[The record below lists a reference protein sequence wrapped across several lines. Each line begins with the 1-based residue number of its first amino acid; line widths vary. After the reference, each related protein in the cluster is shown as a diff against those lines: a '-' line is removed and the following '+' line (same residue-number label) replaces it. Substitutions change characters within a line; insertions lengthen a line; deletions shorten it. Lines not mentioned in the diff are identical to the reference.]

1 MAIMQKAGPSV
12 LARSLSVVTLIL
24 IVRVAL
30 GVLFDYHHYFPPNF
44 QSDFLRGREPYFWG
58 LYQWAFF
65 VHVIAGPASLLL
77 GTLLVSE
84 RLRKGAPAWHQR
96 LGRIQGICVLVLVA
110 PSGLYMARYAAT
122 GGVAAA
128 GLGSLAIV
136 TAACVALGWRA
147 AVQRRIADHRRWM
160 LRTFILLCS
169 AVVIRII
176 GGLASVLEFDAAWVY
191 PASCW
196 MSWLLP
202 LLVFEFW
209 QVVGQR
215 PPVFSPPLP
224 KVG

>member
-1 MAIMQKAGPSV
+1 M
-12 LARSLSVVTLIL
+12 
-24 IVRVAL
+24 
-30 GVLFDYHHYFPPNF
+30 
-44 QSDFLRGREPYFWG
+44 
-58 LYQWAFF
+58 
-65 VHVIAGPASLLL
+65 IAGPASLLL

-147 AVQRRIADHRRWM
+147 AVQRRLADHRRWM

-176 GGLASVLEFDAAWVY
+176 GGLASVLGFEAEWVY
-191 PASCW
+191 PVSTW
-196 MSWLLP
+196 ISWLVP
-202 LLVFEFW
+202 LLVLESVQFLKER
-209 QVVGQR
+209 GQPFQR
-215 PPVFSPPLP
+215 ILP
-224 KVG
+224 EAR

>member
-1 MAIMQKAGPSV
+1 
-12 LARSLSVVTLIL
+12 
-24 IVRVAL
+24 
-30 GVLFDYHHYFPPNF
+30 
-44 QSDFLRGREPYFWG
+44 
-58 LYQWAFF
+58 
-65 VHVIAGPASLLL
+65 
-77 GTLLVSE
+77 
-84 RLRKGAPAWHQR
+84 
-96 LGRIQGICVLVLVA
+96 
-110 PSGLYMARYAAT
+110 MARYAAT

-147 AVQRRIADHRRWM
+147 AVQRRFADHRRWM

-191 PASCW
+191 SASCW

-202 LLVFEFW
+202 LLVFESW

-215 PPVFSPPLP
+215 SRLSSPPLP